1 MLKVKPFK
9 VLCAVIIMMMA
20 HVTASTQEKASY
32 ILSLQDDQ
40 DPSVVLS
47 AFSSDIY
54 SVKPIFQD
62 LNLYKVTVKAAN
74 KKSLKSGI
82 AQQKGVRYIKDD
94 LITYNRRL
102 PNDPRLPSQWAL
114 DNINMDEAWD
124 ITTGGP
130 SLFGDDIVVGLLD
143 DGFQFDHIDLISSI
157 WINEREIADNGL
169 DDDANG
175 FIDDREGWNARAGD
189 DNHLVADHGT
199 SVAGI
204 IGASTDN
211 ELMMAG
217 VNWDVKIMLASGGRL
232 GEFAV
237 SDIIESYEYIYEQR
251 KLFNQTNGERGTYV
265 VVTNYSGGIDE
276 RFPEDAPAWCEV
288 FDLLGSVGI
297 VSVGS
302 TANQGVDVDV
312 VGDLP
317 STCPSEYLIVVTNTG
332 RVNEINQN
340 AGFGAVGVDL
350 GAPGDGVLSIS
361 SNNSIDEN
369 FFGTSGAAPHV
380 AGVISL
386 MYSLMCEETLQR
398 SIDDPESV
406 ALQVRSAILEGVTRT
421 AGLSSITTSGGVLNA
436 LASLEAIDDAFGQCC
451 EITIDDI
458 LIMEESCEQASDA
471 TLMVTASGR
480 DLEGQLLYELT
491 GSGSSFGGNLPSI
504 GQIPAGD
511 YILTVSDEA
520 NPLCSIDTTVSFSPN
535 DMICQF
541 GEFEITSIQQ
551 SVDGNSLTVLFDL
564 DEQKNVTFQ
573 VHNSIGQLFYNIL
586 TAPSLADNRSHD
598 INTTSWPSGIY
609 FVSILANGI
618 RDTQNIRIVR

>member
-94 LITYNRRL
+94 LIAYNRRL
-102 PNDPRLPSQWAL
+102 PNDPRVPSQWAL

-421 AGLSSITTSGGVLNA
+421 AGLSSITTSAVSYTHLT
-436 LASLEAIDDAFGQCC
+436 LP
-451 EITIDDI
+451 TI
-458 LIMEESCEQASDA
+458 
-471 TLMVTASGR
+471 
-480 DLEGQLLYELT
+480 Y
-491 GSGSSFGGNLPSI
+491 
-504 GQIPAGD
+504 
-511 YILTVSDEA
+511 
-520 NPLCSIDTTVSFSPN
+520 
-535 DMICQF
+535 
-541 GEFEITSIQQ
+541 
-551 SVDGNSLTVLFDL
+551 SV
-564 DEQKNVTFQ
+564 
-573 VHNSIGQLFYNIL
+573 
-586 TAPSLADNRSHD
+586 
-598 INTTSWPSGIY
+598 
-609 FVSILANGI
+609 
-618 RDTQNIRIVR
+618 